1 MSISRQRPDGRLIP
15 SDRKS
20 VLHWRRVWLTSVR
33 QPVAERRLALFDPID
48 VHVGAR
54 VKLRRKLLG
63 MSQERLGATLD
74 VTFQQIQKY
83 ERGAN
88 RIGASNLY
96 KISCALGVSP
106 AFFFEG
112 IDPDILPVS
121 SPKPPMAEADPTA
134 IGDQK
139 IRQAVEDLIKTLVE
153 RTG

>member
-1 MSISRQRPDGRLIP
+1 M
-15 SDRKS
+15 
-20 VLHWRRVWLTSVR
+20 T
-33 QPVAERRLALFDPID
+33 LFDPID

-54 VKLRRKLLG
+54 VKLRRKRLG
-63 MSQERLGATLD
+63 MSQERLGATLN

-112 IDPDILPVS
+112 IDPDMLPVS
-121 SPKPPMAEADPTA
+121 SPKPPVSEANPTA
-134 IGDQK
+134 IGDRK
-139 IRQAVEDLIKTLVE
+139 VRQAVEDLIQVLVE
-153 RTG
+153 RTS